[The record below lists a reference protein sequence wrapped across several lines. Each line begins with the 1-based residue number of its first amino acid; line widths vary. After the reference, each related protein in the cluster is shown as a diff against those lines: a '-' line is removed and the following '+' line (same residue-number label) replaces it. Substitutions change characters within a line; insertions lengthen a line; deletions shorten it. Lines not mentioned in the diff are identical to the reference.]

1 MLQVLYI
8 STKYDWTSG
17 QLLVFKGVTA
27 GVSAAGQF
35 LIFPLLI
42 RLLQVNINIVGLLT
56 VVSRVSHYLVMAL
69 GSSDMGWTLYISA
82 VVNCLQGVQVT
93 HLYSLIITINLF
105 TYPFH

>member
-8 STKYDWTSG
+8 SSKYDWTSQ

-42 RLLQVNINIVGLLT
+42 KLLHVNIYIAGVLS
-56 VVSRVSHYLVMAL
+56 VVSRVGHYLVMAL
-69 GSSDMGWTLYISA
+69 GSPHMGWILYIAA
-82 VVNCLQGVQVT
+82 VVNCLQGVQV
-93 HLYSLIITINLF
+93 L
-105 TYPFH
+105 